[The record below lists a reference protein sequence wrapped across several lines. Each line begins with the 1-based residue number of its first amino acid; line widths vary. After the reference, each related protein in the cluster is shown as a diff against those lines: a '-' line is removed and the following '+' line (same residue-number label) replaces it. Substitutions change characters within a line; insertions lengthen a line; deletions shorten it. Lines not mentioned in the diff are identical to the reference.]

1 METRRATTDHRYYSV
16 CLATLG
22 TPAWM
27 RFYHE
32 IVFGAC
38 VLGLACCW
46 PQPPPT
52 HPSVGQYLLNMP
64 IIPSLPTQMHAAV
77 LQGEGQSRPPSYLR
91 HQSATS
97 TSRIGHGIGIGMRP
111 PTSATTPS
119 LLLPQ
124 TNRSIPFIPCHID
137 RCLLCIHPQIPSP
150 PNNSSLLLLGFL

>member
-1 METRRATTDHRYYSV
+1 METRRATTYHRYYSV

-46 PQPPPT
+46 PQHPPT

-97 TSRIGHGIGIGMRP
+97 TSSSRMASALACAPHLSYP
-111 PTSATTPS
+111 P
-119 LLLPQ
+119 PQ

-137 RCLLCIHPQIPSP
+137 IYMPALLCIHPQIPSP